1 MKEDIMMLKEVYSA
15 GIIGIGLNIPEEI
28 RKNSYWD
35 NIEIVNSRKEKS
47 SLFVGIEERRV
58 FPDKVPPSDFETVAA
73 MRAIKDSGLDPD
85 DIDLVMV
92 HSMLQDK
99 LIPGNASLL
108 QHKLGLKNAGAWNI
122 DTCCSSFVSMLI
134 AASHLI
140 MMGTCKNIVIATS
153 ILHSRMIS
161 PTHYLSTIV
170 GDGAAAVVM
179 SRVSEG
185 RGFISSDFHS
195 KGEYHDAFTMREV
208 CITTEN
214 GVEPSIEFFTHD
226 ELVRSIGRNSVNDVT
241 YVINKAMDKAN
252 IDAKDIDF
260 MITHQPSPWAHSAW
274 RDAIG
279 VPETK
284 AHESFSRYGNLA
296 STSIPVNLFE
306 ARELGKLKDDDTI
319 LLVSPGA
326 GENFSVAFLK
336 WGK

>member
-1 MKEDIMMLKEVYSA
+1 MLREVYSA
-15 GIIGIGLNIPEEI
+15 GIVGIGLNMPDEI
-28 RKNSYWD
+28 RKNNYWD
-35 NIEIVNSRKEKS
+35 DIEIINSRKEKS
-47 SLFVGIEERRV
+47 QLFVGIDERRV
-58 FPDKVPPSDFETVAA
+58 FPPNVPPSDFETVAA
-73 MRAIKDSGLDPD
+73 MRAIKDAGLKPD

-99 LIPGNASLL
+99 LIPGNASLV
-108 QHKLGLKNAGAWNI
+108 QHKLGLENAGAWNL

-153 ILHSRMIS
+153 ILHSRMVS

-185 RGFISSDFHS
+185 RGFIASNFHS

-208 CITTEN
+208 AITTEN
-214 GVEPSIEFFTHD
+214 GVEVTAEFTTND
-226 ELVRSIGRNSVNDVT
+226 EQVRNIGRNSVNDVT
-241 YVINKAMDKAN
+241 EVINKAMLKAN
-252 IDAKDIDF
+252 INSEDIDF
-260 MITHQPSPWAHSAW
+260 FISHQPSPWAHGAW

-279 VPETK
+279 VPVEK
-284 AHESFSRYGNLA
+284 SYESFSRYGNLA

-306 ARELGKLKDDDTI
+306 ARALGKLKDDDTI

-326 GENFSVAFLK
+326 GENFSVVFLK

>member
-1 MKEDIMMLKEVYSA
+1 MLKEVYNA
-15 GIIGIGLNIPEEI
+15 GIIGIGINMPDEI
-28 RKNSYWD
+28 RLNSYWD
-35 NIEIVNSRKEKS
+35 DIEIQNSRKEKS

-58 FPDKVPPSDFETVAA
+58 FPDNIPPSDFETVAA
-73 MRAIKDSGLDPD
+73 IRAIKDAGLKSD

-99 LIPGNASLL
+99 LIPGNASLI
-108 QHKLGLKNAGAWNI
+108 QHKLGLKNAGAWNM

-134 AASHLI
+134 TAAHLI

-185 RGFISSDFHS
+185 RGYIASNFHS
-195 KGEYHDAFTMREV
+195 KGEYHDAFTMREIA
-208 CITTEN
+208 ITTEE
-214 GVEPSIEFFTHD
+214 GPIPSIEFFTND
-226 ELVRSIGRNSVNDVT
+226 EQVRNIGRNSVQDVT
-241 YVINKAMDKAN
+241 EVITKAMIKAN
-252 IDAKDIDF
+252 INAEDIDF

-279 VPETK
+279 ISETK
-284 AHESFSRYGNLA
+284 SYESFSRYGNLA
-296 STSIPVNLFE
+296 STSIPVNLYE
-306 ARELGKLKDDDTI
+306 ARALGKLKDDETI

>member
-1 MKEDIMMLKEVYSA
+1 MLREIYNA
-15 GIIGIGLNIPEEI
+15 GIIGIGLNMPEEI
-28 RKNSYWD
+28 RKNNYWND
-35 NIEIVNSRKEKS
+35 IEIVNSRKEKS
-47 SLFVGIEERRV
+47 SLFVGIEERRI
-58 FPDKVPPSDFETVAA
+58 FPDNVPPSDFETVAA
-73 MRAIKDSGLDPD
+73 KRAIKDAGLELD

-108 QHKLGLKNAGAWNI
+108 QHKLGLRNAGAWNM

-185 RGFISSDFHS
+185 RGFIASNFHS

-208 CITTEN
+208 AITTEN
-214 GVEPSIEFFTHD
+214 GVEPSIEFFTND
-226 ELVRSIGRNSVNDVT
+226 ELVRSIGRNSVNDVAA
-241 YVINKAMDKAN
+241 VVNEAMKKAN
-252 IDAKDIDF
+252 LNVEEIDF
-260 MITHQPSPWAHSAW
+260 MISHQPSPWAHGAW

-279 VPETK
+279 LTESK
-284 AHESFSRYGNLA
+284 SYESFSRYGNLA

-326 GENFSVAFLK
+326 GENFAVAFLK